1 MKLIL
6 FDFDKTITTADT
18 LLPVSLYLSKELNNR
33 LAFPK
38 IILSFIL
45 FRLGL
50 KDEYKFKESIITK
63 LIKGCNQELI
73 EQLILDFY
81 TKNYNKLFL
90 TAVLKIISEES
101 LAGNKIQIIS
111 SNFDIFLNPIIK
123 LLPID
128 IIESTKVEIT
138 EGIITGK
145 LLGEICTKD
154 EKARRL
160 LYLKQKFNFAEVIA
174 YGDST
179 ADYEML
185 RKADKSYLVK
195 IILKKRTE
203 KYVNQIKNLFG
214 ILPSSAGQV
223 ELKKF
228 TIN

>member
-18 LLPVSLYLSKELNNR
+18 LLPISLYLSKELNNR

-63 LIKGCNQELI
+63 LVKGCNQELI

-90 TAVLKIISEES
+90 AEVLKIISEES

-111 SNFDIFLNPIIK
+111 SNFDIFLNPIVK

-145 LLGEICTKD
+145 LLGKICTKD

-160 LYLKQKFNFAEVIA
+160 LNLKQKFNFSEVIA

-185 RKADKSYLVK
+185 RNADKSYLIK
-195 IILKKRTE
+195 IILEKRTE
-203 KYVNQIKNLFG
+203 KYLNKIKNLFG
-214 ILPSSAGQV
+214 ILPSSAVQV
-223 ELKKF
+223 ELKEF
-228 TIN
+228 IIN

>member
-18 LLPVSLYLSKELNNR
+18 LLPISLYLSKELNNR

-63 LIKGCNQELI
+63 LVKGCNQEII
-73 EQLILDFY
+73 EQLILNFY

-90 TAVLKIISEES
+90 AEVLKIISEES

-111 SNFDIFLNPIIK
+111 SNFDIFLNPIVN
-123 LLPID
+123 LLPIG
-128 IIESTKVEIT
+128 IIESTNVELT
-138 EGIITGK
+138 DGIITGK

-160 LYLKQKFNFAEVIA
+160 LHLRQKFNFTEVIA

-185 RKADKSYLVK
+185 RNADKSYLIK

-214 ILPSSAGQV
+214 LLPSRAVKV
-223 ELKKF
+223 EIKKF